1 MLQSSAPGRDRVWC
15 AVPVF
20 NNRETVRTVVAECRT
35 VLPRVVVVDD
45 GSTDADVGTL
55 LRGLDVTVLR
65 HETNRGKGAAIR
77 TAARFVEEQG
87 GRFVIT
93 IDADGQHAAGD
104 ITRFLP
110 LLASDDPVLV
120 IGSRD
125 FNTGNVPGSSRFGR
139 AFGNFWLRV
148 ESGVRIGDCQSG
160 FRAYPVR
167 ELNRIRCRGARYDF
181 EAEVLARAAWAGI
194 PIREVGISVHY
205 PRPGERMSSFKPFL
219 DNLRLT
225 HTHALLV
232 LRRLLPMPHRRLGGE
247 RMRTDW
253 SLLLR
258 PREFFRTLVRQN
270 ATPGGLALAAGV
282 GTFIAA
288 LPIPFHTGAILYAA
302 NRLRLNLLMALN
314 IQHLCMPPFVP
325 ALCIEVGFY
334 FRTGRWLTD
343 ISVETVFGQF
353 KDRLL
358 EWFLGSLVVAPLL
371 AVLTGLLIYGA
382 AAVVDKLRYAN
393 GAKERY

>member
-1 MLQSSAPGRDRVWC
+1 
-15 AVPVF
+15 
-20 NNRETVRTVVAECRT
+20 
-35 VLPRVVVVDD
+35 
-45 GSTDADVGTL
+45 
-55 LRGLDVTVLR
+55 
-65 HETNRGKGAAIR
+65 
-77 TAARFVEEQG
+77 
-87 GRFVIT
+87 
-93 IDADGQHAAGD
+93 
-104 ITRFLP
+104 
-110 LLASDDPVLV
+110 
-120 IGSRD
+120 
-125 FNTGNVPGSSRFGR
+125 
-139 AFGNFWLRV
+139 
-148 ESGVRIGDCQSG
+148 
-160 FRAYPVR
+160 
-167 ELNRIRCRGARYDF
+167 
-181 EAEVLARAAWAGI
+181 
-194 PIREVGISVHY
+194 
-205 PRPGERMSSFKPFL
+205 MSSFKPFL

-270 ATPGGLALAAGV
+270 ATPGGLAFAAGV

-382 AAVVDKLRYAN
+382 ATVVDKLRYAN